1 VKRSFH
7 EESEGDGPL
16 LGSPVNDTR
25 SGTTLGAGSL
35 GHAMLL
41 ATDLENVVQAFLG
54 RLSSLWRMS
63 RCRPPGRTFCRGVVS
78 HGCVFFKGSGRDWVG
93 LPRENKSR
101 QGVWVASEAAKIA
114 RGQDCD
120 SRPFRLCRSDDLA
133 VNGAIRRLRSTR
145 VRVAG
150 EE

>member
-7 EESEGDGPL
+7 EESERDGPL

-25 SGTTLGAGSL
+25 SGTALGSGSL

-78 HGCVFFKGSGRDWVG
+78 HGCVFFNGRVG
-93 LPRENKSR
+93 TGLRRATPRKQKSPGVCGWR
-101 QGVWVASEAAKIA
+101 QRRPRLHESTIATPVPFDCAEATI
-114 RGQDCD
+114 
-120 SRPFRLCRSDDLA
+120 
-133 VNGAIRRLRSTR
+133 
-145 VRVAG
+145 
-150 EE
+150 